1 MVFLYSSDRN
11 YAKLSMVSIASLLEN
26 NQDAEYIKIYY
37 INNNIGADY
46 EEKLNNLVK
55 SFGREIVYIDATK
68 IDTSFIAKTWFSVS
82 GYYRILVTEMIPES
96 KIIYLDCDTVV
107 NGSFK
112 GLWNLELDNYLFGG
126 VKDTVQDY
134 VATSVGQA
142 NNSFYINSGF
152 LYMNLAKL
160 RNIGFNKRVRDYFCK
175 YNGLIPHYDQG
186 VVNALG
192 YGKILYLS
200 PRYNFTSQF
209 FTYNVKQLKSLFSIS
224 DFYSQQEMNEAKT
237 DIVVIHYL
245 NYFYGRPWKT
255 NCQHPMLKYFDDY
268 AKKYKIDIDK
278 VPEPMAK
285 EKLLRCYIQKYLP
298 FAVHMMI
305 ERLLDKKREYFFWKI
320 FKKQSENEENSN
332 N

>member
-26 NQDAEYIKIYY
+26 NQDAENIKIYY

-55 SFGREIVYIDATK
+55 MFGREIVYIDATK
-68 IDTSFIAKTWFSVS
+68 IDTSFIEQSWYSIS

-107 NGSFK
+107 IGSFK
-112 GLWNLELDNYLFGG
+112 ELWDTNLNDYLFAG
-126 VKDTVQDY
+126 VKDTVQNY
-134 VATSVGQA
+134 VATAVGQA
-142 NNSFYINSGF
+142 NNSYYINAGF
-152 LYMNLAKL
+152 LYMNLVKL
-160 RNIGFNKRVRDYFCK
+160 RNIGFNNRVKDYFCK

-224 DFYSQQEMNEAKT
+224 DFYSQQEMNEAKN

-285 EKLLRCYIQKYLP
+285 EKLLRSYIQKYLP
-298 FAVHMMI
+298 FVVHMMV
-305 ERLLDKKREYFFWKI
+305 ERLLDKKREFFFWKA
-320 FKKQSENEENSN
+320 FKR
-332 N
+332 

>member
-26 NQDAEYIKIYY
+26 NQDAEYLKIYY
-37 INNNIGADY
+37 INNNIGADN
-46 EEKLNNLVK
+46 EERLNNLVAI
-55 SFGREIVYIDATK
+55 FGREIVYIDATK

-107 NGSFK
+107 IGSFK
-112 GLWNLELDNYLFGG
+112 ELWNLELNKYLFGG

-152 LYMNLAKL
+152 LYMNLTEL
-160 RNIGFNKRVRDYFCK
+160 RNIEFNNRVKDYFCQHK
-175 YNGLIPHYDQG
+175 GLIPHYDQG
-186 VVNALG
+186 VINALG

-224 DFYSQQEMNEAKT
+224 DFYSQQEMNEAKN

-255 NCQHPMLKYFDDY
+255 NCQHPMLKYFDNY

-285 EKLLRCYIQKYLP
+285 EKLLRSYIQKYLP
-298 FAVHMMI
+298 FAIHMMV
-305 ERLLDKKREYFFWKI
+305 ERFLDKKREFFFWKE
-320 FKKQSENEENSN
+320 FKR
-332 N
+332 

>member
-11 YAKLSMVSIASLLEN
+11 YAKLSIVSIASLLEN
-26 NQDAEYIKIYY
+26 NQDAENIKIYY

-55 SFGREIVYIDATK
+55 MFGREIVYIDATK
-68 IDTSFIAKTWFSVS
+68 IDTSFIEQSWYSIS
-82 GYYRILVTEMIPES
+82 GYYRILVTEMISES

-107 NGSFK
+107 IGSFK
-112 GLWNLELDNYLFGG
+112 ELWDTNLNDYLFAG
-126 VKDTVQDY
+126 VKDTVQNY
-134 VATSVGQA
+134 VATAVGQA
-142 NNSFYINSGF
+142 NNSYYINAGF
-152 LYMNLAKL
+152 LYMNLVKL
-160 RNIGFNKRVRDYFCK
+160 RNIGFNNRVKDYFCK

-224 DFYSQQEMNEAKT
+224 DFYSQQEMNEAKN

-285 EKLLRCYIQKYLP
+285 EKLLRSYIQKYLP
-298 FAVHMMI
+298 FVVHMMV
-305 ERLLDKKREYFFWKI
+305 ERLLDKKREFFFWKA
-320 FKKQSENEENSN
+320 FKR
-332 N
+332 

>member
-26 NQDAEYIKIYY
+26 NQDAENIKIYY
-37 INNNIGADY
+37 INNNIGVDY

-68 IDTSFIAKTWFSVS
+68 IDTSFIEQSWYSIS

-96 KIIYLDCDTVV
+96 KIIYMDCDTVV
-107 NGSFK
+107 IGSFK
-112 GLWNLELDNYLFGG
+112 ELWDTNLNDYLFAG
-126 VKDTVQDY
+126 VKDTVQNY
-134 VATSVGQA
+134 VATAVGQA
-142 NNSFYINSGF
+142 NNSYYINAGF

-186 VVNALG
+186 IVNALG

-209 FTYNVKQLKSLFSIS
+209 FTYNVKQLKSLFSIT
-224 DFYSQQEMNEAKT
+224 DFYSQQEMNEAKD

-255 NCQHPMLKYFDDY
+255 NCKHPMLKYFDDY
-268 AKKYKIDIDK
+268 AKKYNIDIDK

-285 EKLLRCYIQKYLP
+285 EKLLRSYIQKYLP
-298 FAVHMMI
+298 FVVHMMV
-305 ERLLDKKREYFFWKI
+305 ERLLDKKREFFFWKS
-320 FKKQSENEENSN
+320 FKR
-332 N
+332 

>member
-26 NQDAEYIKIYY
+26 NQDAESIRIYY
-37 INNNIGADY
+37 INNNIGSDY
-46 EEKLNNLVK
+46 EEKLNNIVE
-55 SFGREIVYIDATK
+55 SFGREIIYIDASN
-68 IDTSFIAKTWFSVS
+68 IDTSFIVETWFHVS
-82 GYYRILVTEMIPES
+82 GYYRILITEMIPES
-96 KIIYLDCDTVV
+96 KIIYLDCDTVII
-107 NGSFK
+107 GSFK
-112 GLWNLELDNYLFGG
+112 ELWNMNLNNYLFAG
-126 VKDTVQDY
+126 VKDTVQNY

-152 LYMNLAKL
+152 LYMNLAEL
-160 RNIGFNKRVRDYFCK
+160 RNIGFNKRVKDYFCQH
-175 YNGLIPHYDQG
+175 NGLIPHYDQG

-192 YGKILYLS
+192 YRKILYLS

-209 FTYNVKQLKSLFSIS
+209 FTYNAKQLKSLFSIS
-224 DFYSQQEMNEAKT
+224 DFYSQQEMNEAKN

-268 AKKYKIDIDK
+268 AKNYDIDIVK

-285 EKLLRCYIQKYLP
+285 GKLFRSYIQKFFP
-298 FAVHMMI
+298 FAVHMMV
-305 ERLLDKKREYFFWKI
+305 ERLLDKKREFFFWKT
-320 FKKQSENEENSN
+320 FKKSKKE
-332 N
+332 

>member
-26 NQDAEYIKIYY
+26 NQDAENIKIYY
-37 INNNIGADY
+37 INNNIGVDY

-68 IDTSFIAKTWFSVS
+68 IDTSFIEQSWYSIS

-96 KIIYLDCDTVV
+96 KIIYMDCDTVV
-107 NGSFK
+107 IGSFK
-112 GLWNLELDNYLFGG
+112 ELWDTNLNDYLFAG
-126 VKDTVQDY
+126 VKDTVQNY
-134 VATSVGQA
+134 VSTAVGQA
-142 NNSFYINSGF
+142 NNSYYINAGF

-209 FTYNVKQLKSLFSIS
+209 FTYNVKQLKSLFSIT
-224 DFYSQQEMNEAKT
+224 DFYSQQEMNEAKD

-285 EKLLRCYIQKYLP
+285 EKLLRSYIQKYLP
-298 FAVHMMI
+298 FAVHMMV
-305 ERLLDKKREYFFWKI
+305 ERLLDKKREFFFWKT
-320 FKKQSENEENSN
+320 FKR
-332 N
+332 

>member
-26 NQDAEYIKIYY
+26 NQDAENIKIYY
-37 INNNIGADY
+37 INNNIGVDY

-55 SFGREIVYIDATK
+55 SFGREIAYIDANK

-112 GLWNLELDNYLFGG
+112 ELWNLELDNYLFGG

-160 RNIGFNKRVRDYFCK
+160 RNIGFNKRVRDYFC
-175 YNGLIPHYDQG
+175 
-186 VVNALG
+186 
-192 YGKILYLS
+192 
-200 PRYNFTSQF
+200 
-209 FTYNVKQLKSLFSIS
+209 
-224 DFYSQQEMNEAKT
+224 
-237 DIVVIHYL
+237 
-245 NYFYGRPWKT
+245 
-255 NCQHPMLKYFDDY
+255 
-268 AKKYKIDIDK
+268 
-278 VPEPMAK
+278 
-285 EKLLRCYIQKYLP
+285 
-298 FAVHMMI
+298 
-305 ERLLDKKREYFFWKI
+305 
-320 FKKQSENEENSN
+320 
-332 N
+332 

>member
-1 MVFLYSSDRN
+1 
-11 YAKLSMVSIASLLEN
+11 
-26 NQDAEYIKIYY
+26 
-37 INNNIGADY
+37 
-46 EEKLNNLVK
+46 
-55 SFGREIVYIDATK
+55 
-68 IDTSFIAKTWFSVS
+68 
-82 GYYRILVTEMIPES
+82 
-96 KIIYLDCDTVV
+96 
-107 NGSFK
+107 
-112 GLWNLELDNYLFGG
+112 
-126 VKDTVQDY
+126 
-134 VATSVGQA
+134 
-142 NNSFYINSGF
+142 
-152 LYMNLAKL
+152 MNLAKL

-192 YGKILYLS
+192 YGNILYLS

-224 DFYSQQEMNEAKT
+224 DFYSQQEMNEAKN

-285 EKLLRCYIQKYLP
+285 EKLLRSYIQKYLP
-298 FAVHMMI
+298 FVVHMMI
-305 ERLLDKKREYFFWKI
+305 ERLLDKKREYFFWKT